1 MSGMGI
7 SVFAVLRKENC
18 SHTKDYFYEEKIE
31 AWVHGRREP
40 RKRTYYQLSSASSSA
55 FAAPLVLFL
64 PPAELEDLRARAVK
78 VEWSHEWLV
87 PGGCALGAAVEAALR
102 CAALSLE
109 GFNPYS
115 CELILIA

>member
-1 MSGMGI
+1 M
-7 SVFAVLRKENC
+7 
-18 SHTKDYFYEEKIE
+18 TK
-31 AWVHGRREP
+31 AWGRGRREP

-87 PGGCALGAAVEAALR
+87 PGACALGAAVEAALR
-102 CAALSLE
+102 CAALSCVQTL
-109 GFNPYS
+109 GFNPCP
-115 CELILIA
+115 CEVTRML